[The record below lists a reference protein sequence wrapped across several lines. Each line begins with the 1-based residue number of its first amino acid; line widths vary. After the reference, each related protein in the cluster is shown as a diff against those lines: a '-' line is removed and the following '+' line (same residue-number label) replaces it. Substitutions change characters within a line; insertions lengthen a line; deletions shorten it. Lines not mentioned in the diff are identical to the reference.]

1 MKRALLTA
9 IFLLATVLSSSAQLH
24 LTLDEALRIALSEN
38 PTIKIADM
46 EIQRYDYVKGET
58 WGNLLPQISAEGMYT
73 RSIVKQEI
81 AKGLSFGADN
91 TLTATA
97 NLALP
102 LFAPQVWRTLRMT
115 KTQLASAVESAR
127 GSRITLTA
135 EVKKAFYNILLAEQ
149 SLAVLRESEA
159 TVQRTVDDTQVMYD
173 NGLSSEYDLLTAQ
186 VRLSNL
192 KPSIIQTENSIRVA
206 KLLLKMYLALPEDV
220 EISVV
225 GSLDEMS
232 TIVESGGDGLSTDI
246 SENSDLRMLDVQEKL
261 LRNQLKVANA
271 SRLPSIA
278 FFASASYSGNDLD
291 RSSFGAFAGGAGA
304 EGGTAASVSK
314 SSFYWQ
320 HPVSAGFQISVPIFS
335 GLTKMYKSRSIKNQ
349 ITQIGLQKE
358 YARQQIDVQVRS
370 SINELLAARATMLAQ
385 RSTVEQAKKAYS
397 IADTRFRAGA
407 GTILELNTAQL
418 SETQARLNY
427 SQAIYDYLSAYAE
440 YERILGRER

>member
-1 MKRALLTA
+1 MRKTILTA
-9 IFLLATVLSSSAQLH
+9 IFLVATALTASAQLH

-46 EIQRYDYVKGET
+46 EVERYDYVKGET
-58 WGNLLPQISAEGMYT
+58 WGNLLPQISADGMYT

-91 TLTATA
+91 TLSATA

-115 KTQLASAVESAR
+115 KTQLAAAVESAR

-159 TVQRTVDDTQVMYD
+159 TVQRTVDDTQIMYD

-206 KLLLKMYLALPEDV
+206 KLLLKMYLALPEEV

-225 GSLDEMS
+225 GSLDDMS
-232 TIVESGGDGLSTDI
+232 GVVEAGGDGLSTDI
-246 SENSDLRMLDVQEKL
+246 SENSDLRLLETQERL
-261 LRNQLKVANA
+261 LQNQLKVANA
-271 SRLPSIA
+271 SRLPSVA

-291 RSSFGAFAGGAGA
+291 RSSFGAFAGGAAGA
-304 EGGTAASVSK
+304 TSPSK
-314 SSFYWQ
+314 PSFYWQ
-320 HPVSAGFQISVPIFS
+320 HPVSAGFQVSVPIFS

-349 ITQIGLQKE
+349 IAQIGMQKE
-358 YARQQIDVQVRS
+358 YVRQQLDVQLRS
-370 SINELLAARATMLAQ
+370 AINELLAARATMLAQ
-385 RSTVEQAKKAYS
+385 RATVEQAVKAYR

-427 SQAIYDYLSAYAE
+427 SQAIYDYLSANAE
-440 YERILGRER
+440 YERILGREQ

>member
-1 MKRALLTA
+1 MRKTILTA
-9 IFLLATVLSSSAQLH
+9 IFLVATVLTASAQLH

-46 EIQRYDYVKGET
+46 EVERYDYVKGET
-58 WGNLLPQISAEGMYT
+58 WGNLLPQISADGMYT

-91 TLTATA
+91 TLSATA

-115 KTQLASAVESAR
+115 KTQLAAAVESAR

-159 TVQRTVDDTQVMYD
+159 TVQRTVDDTQIMYD

-206 KLLLKMYLALPEDV
+206 KLLLKMYLALPEEV

-225 GSLDEMS
+225 GSLDDMS
-232 TIVESGGDGLSTDI
+232 GVVEAGGDGLSTDI
-246 SENSDLRMLDVQEKL
+246 SENSDLRLLETQERL
-261 LRNQLKVANA
+261 LQNQLKVANA
-271 SRLPSIA
+271 SRLPSVA

-291 RSSFGAFAGGAGA
+291 RSSFGAFAGGAAGA
-304 EGGTAASVSK
+304 TSPSK
-314 SSFYWQ
+314 PSFYWQ
-320 HPVSAGFQISVPIFS
+320 HPVSAGFQVSVPIFS

-349 ITQIGLQKE
+349 IAQIGMQKE
-358 YARQQIDVQVRS
+358 YVRQQLDVQLRS
-370 SINELLAARATMLAQ
+370 AINELLAARATMLAQ
-385 RSTVEQAKKAYS
+385 RATVEQAVKAYR

-427 SQAIYDYLSAYAE
+427 SQAIYDYLSANAE
-440 YERILGRER
+440 YERILGREQ

>member
-1 MKRALLTA
+1 MRKTILTA
-9 IFLLATVLSSSAQLH
+9 IFLVATALTASAQLH

-46 EIQRYDYVKGET
+46 EVERYDYVKGET
-58 WGNLLPQISAEGMYT
+58 WGNLLPQISADGMYT

-91 TLTATA
+91 TLSATA

-115 KTQLASAVESAR
+115 KTQLAAAVESAR

-159 TVQRTVDDTQVMYD
+159 TVQRTVDDTQIMYD

-206 KLLLKMYLALPEDV
+206 KLLLKMYLALPEEV

-225 GSLDEMS
+225 GSLDDMS
-232 TIVESGGDGLSTDI
+232 GVVEAGGDGLSTDI
-246 SENSDLRMLDVQEKL
+246 SENSDLRLLETQERL
-261 LRNQLKVANA
+261 LQNQLKVANA
-271 SRLPSIA
+271 SRLPSVA

-291 RSSFGAFAGGAGA
+291 RSSFGAFAGGAAGA
-304 EGGTAASVSK
+304 TSPSK
-314 SSFYWQ
+314 PSFYWQ
-320 HPVSAGFQISVPIFS
+320 HPVSAGFQVSVPIFS

-349 ITQIGLQKE
+349 IAQVGMQKE
-358 YARQQIDVQVRS
+358 YVRQQLDVQLRS
-370 SINELLAARATMLAQ
+370 AINELLAARATMLAQ
-385 RSTVEQAKKAYS
+385 RATVEQAVKAYR

-427 SQAIYDYLSAYAE
+427 SQAIYDYLSANAE
-440 YERILGRER
+440 YERILGREQ

>member
-1 MKRALLTA
+1 MKKSILTVILLIATALT
-9 IFLLATVLSSSAQLH
+9 SSAQLH

-46 EIQRYDYVKGET
+46 EVERYDYVRGET
-58 WGNLLPQISAEGMYT
+58 WGNLLPQISADGMYT

-91 TLTATA
+91 TLSATA

-115 KTQLASAVESAR
+115 KTQLAAAVESAR

-149 SLAVLRESEA
+149 SLVVLRESEA

-186 VRLSNL
+186 VRLSNI
-192 KPSIIQTENSIRVA
+192 KPSIIQTENSIKVA

-220 EISVV
+220 EISVI

-232 TIVESGGDGLSTDI
+232 DVVEAGGDGLSTDI
-246 SENSDLRMLDVQEKL
+246 SENSDLRLLETQERL
-261 LRNQLKVANA
+261 LQNQLKVANA
-271 SRLPSIA
+271 SRLPSVA

-291 RSSFGAFAGGAGA
+291 RSSFGAFAGG
-304 EGGTAASVSK
+304 GTTGTTTPSK
-314 SSFYWQ
+314 PSFYWQ
-320 HPVSAGFQISVPIFS
+320 HPVSAGFQVSVPIFS

-349 ITQIGLQKE
+349 IAQIGLQKE
-358 YARQQIDVQVRS
+358 YVRQQIDVQLRS
-370 SINELLAARATMLAQ
+370 AINELLAARATMLAQ
-385 RSTVEQAKKAYS
+385 RSTVEQAVKAYR

-427 SQAIYDYLSAYAE
+427 SQAIYDYLSANAE
-440 YERILGRER
+440 YERILGREQ